1 MPLRRASQ
9 PSVKGFLPPSGCR
22 GLQNAA
28 ITVTVDIAF
37 ALPQRLFE
45 SCCRQLLWVQA
56 AYLTIYCM
64 KLVKLG
70 WQYTPPPH
78 LHRNRALAP
87 YLQLRRDSSSPLPH
101 MRWEWGG
108 ITAAC
113 LLRGGPIERLVRS
126 LLQPVMLDWRRRKG
140 CFAASTR
147 CGHLL

>member
-1 MPLRRASQ
+1 MVLAGVRLVLKYDWYSSTIGTRVRLVLVSSQPLRRASQ

-87 YLQLRRDSSSPLPH
+87 YNCV
-101 MRWEWGG
+101 
-108 ITAAC
+108 A
-113 LLRGGPIERLVRS
+113 
-126 LLQPVMLDWRRRKG
+126 
-140 CFAASTR
+140 TR
-147 CGHLL
+147 ARPCRICDGNGAG